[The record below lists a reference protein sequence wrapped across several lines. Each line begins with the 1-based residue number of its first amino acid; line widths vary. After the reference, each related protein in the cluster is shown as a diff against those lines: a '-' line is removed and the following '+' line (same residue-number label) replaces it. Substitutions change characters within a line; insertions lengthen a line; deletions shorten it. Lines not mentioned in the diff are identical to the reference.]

1 MTITI
6 ENLPIYKNDTAMSIV
21 ERIASIRNT
30 VPILIYL
37 PDGLPPDFRQK
48 KTLDIQVVDTL
59 AEINNELTSDRPS
72 FASVYEKIKDGLK
85 PSDRPFIALLWT
97 FLEAKIMLDASPD
110 SLPFAFMTATD
121 TYQRVQ
127 EMMNISPVQTI
138 NDTNFP
144 LQIEAFLN
152 KLAANI
158 ADNKK
163 HIELDESHTERPSV
177 PYNEFQLES
186 IKYEFILSV
195 EHISL
200 EDVFDAIVLNDFFP
214 LAKLGSYY
222 KIHKNYIP
230 TSEDE
235 IHEKSDLIQIF
246 FRVGQQMKPIYLFF
260 DIENKKLSLTLKVKL
275 ENIDTKRVISNI
287 LMTLTHLKA
296 KVIEEKSFKYNGSY
310 TISNQDMDRSILT
323 HMIMNDDRFSRYL
336 YIDEIRSPFTKV
348 DYIYVHFVIPSSNE
362 VFGALITPNAGQR
375 MIRVKIVDALNM
387 DNVIDFQE
395 TLARLFSIYNENKA
409 KLLEIYQSLR
419 PADYS
424 KKTQKDNSKPGMS
437 ERKLPKNVFPG
448 KYTRTCQPKERHV
461 QVVNEE
467 ETADMNPKSFMVFPK
482 SEEEGE
488 QITYAC
494 KDPTYPYIGLIDFK
508 KKNAYNFVP
517 CCYETDR
524 SKSDTFNRY
533 FKGAAE
539 TSKFQTHTITTAK
552 ILDYM
557 RTGTLDRF
565 PNLNKMLQVLTKSK
579 TQFLRT
585 GVHRSP
591 KSLLECVLLGMGLEN
606 KVESELRNIADDLD
620 LLQCARQEIP
630 NVPVDDI
637 RRMLIDPEAFLD
649 PKLFYRIL
657 EEKYRCKIY
666 FFENDTFGIPNF
678 KKNYLTFASVFKRP
692 TLLILQHLGGETD
705 IIRGQPM
712 TPQCELIGT
721 QMDFSNSIAVGLK
734 SMFLNM
740 TRSYF
745 KGQLNTPCRLEFEPS
760 SQVINAFGKTVALVH
775 KESNLL
781 FYLTSPIPPLV
792 LPITEQYDLLSGN
805 SVISKLTKIP
815 FVSLIKKFNKTNFI
829 LSLEVTSQRDATY
842 FVPIQMVEPNVLKV
856 EETTNDNEVIPL
868 PDGPSGLH
876 YFTINKQLSWHIVQQ
891 LFFLFSKFLPEQ
903 EYNEQNHDTVI
914 EKFLKQHT
922 EQREDAFQEVGSKI
936 FNHQIFLP
944 QLFSEKSPLV
954 SNNKVIILKDML
966 PKLNYRLKLAMNN
979 NMEGILEFKNKVYLE
994 KRIRSIEDFTIYPEQ
1009 VLLNGSEMVTEYIKT
1024 MNLVYTPTDSNVDV
1038 ENDDP
1043 YFFKFEHTSQVY
1055 LAKNFYTPEAVATN
1069 IGENPVSIC
1078 SYVSPDKIKF
1088 LNENSVSKDF
1098 VLGYKY
1104 DGIVKYTTLLHGI

>member
-6 ENLPIYKNDTAMSIV
+6 ENLPIYKNDTAMSII

-72 FASVYEKIKDGLK
+72 FSNVYEKIKDGLK
-85 PSDRPFIALLWT
+85 ASDRPFVALLWT
-97 FLEAKIMLDASPD
+97 FLEAKIMLDANPD
-110 SLPFAFMTATD
+110 SLPFAFMTATE

-127 EMMNISPVQTI
+127 EMMNITPVQTI
-138 NDTNFP
+138 NDNNFP

-152 KLAANI
+152 KLAADI

-163 HIELDESHTERPSV
+163 HIELEESHTERPSV
-177 PYNEFQLES
+177 PYNEFLLES

-195 EHISL
+195 ENISL

-214 LAKLGSYY
+214 MAKLGSYN
-222 KIHKNYIP
+222 KIHRDYIP
-230 TSEDE
+230 TSELEIQETSDE
-235 IHEKSDLIQIF
+235 LIQMF
-246 FRVGQQMKPIYLFF
+246 FRVGQRMEPIYLFM
-260 DIENKKLSLTLKVKL
+260 ENKKLSLSLKVKL
-275 ENIDTKRVISNI
+275 ENMDTKRVINGILSTLSN
-287 LMTLTHLKA
+287 LKA
-296 KVIEEKSFKYNGSY
+296 KVSVEKSFRYNGSY
-310 TISNQDMDRSILT
+310 TISNQDMDRSILA
-323 HMIMNDDRFSRYL
+323 HMIMNDDHFSRYL
-336 YIDEIRSPFTKV
+336 YIDESRSPFTKV

-362 VFGALITPNAGQR
+362 VFGALITPNVGQR

-387 DNVIDFQE
+387 ENVIDFQE

-409 KLLEIYQSLR
+409 KLLEIYESLR

-424 KKTQKDNSKPGMS
+424 KKTQKAVSKPGKS

-448 KYTRTCQPKERHV
+448 AYTRTCQPKARHV
-461 QVVNEE
+461 QIVNEE
-467 ETADMNPKSFMVFPK
+467 DTTDMNPASYMVFPK

-494 KDPTYPYIGLIDFK
+494 KDPMYPYIGLIDFN

-517 CCYETDR
+517 CCYETER

-565 PNLNKMLQVLTKSK
+565 PNLNKMLQVLSKSK
-579 TQFLRT
+579 TQILRT

-606 KVESELRNIADDLD
+606 KVESELRDMADDLD
-620 LLQCARQEIP
+620 LLQCARQEMP
-630 NVPVDDI
+630 NVPVEDI
-637 RRMLIDPEAFLD
+637 RKMLIDPDVFLD

-657 EEKYRCKIY
+657 EEKYRCKIF

-678 KKNYLTFASVFKRP
+678 KKNYLTFAAVFKRP

-705 IIRGQPM
+705 IIRGQTM

-721 QMDFSNSIAVGLK
+721 QMDFSDNIAVGLK

-740 TRSYF
+740 TRSYY

-760 SQVINAFGKTVALVH
+760 SQVINGFGKTVALVH

-781 FYLTSPIPPLV
+781 FYLTNPIPPLV
-792 LPITEQYDLLSGN
+792 LPVTEQYDLLPGN
-805 SVISKLTKIP
+805 SVISLLTKVP
-815 FVSLIKKFNKTNFI
+815 FVSQVKKFEKVNLI
-829 LSLEVTSQRDATY
+829 LSLEITSQRGATY
-842 FVPIQMVEPNVLKV
+842 FVPIRMVEPNVLKL

-891 LFFLFSKFLPEQ
+891 LFYLFSKFLTQQ
-903 EYNEQNHDTVI
+903 EYNEENHDTVI
-914 EKFLKQHT
+914 EKFLNEHT
-922 EQREDAFQEVGSKI
+922 ESREDAFQEVGSRI

-966 PKLNYRLKLAMNN
+966 PKLKYRLKLAMNN
-979 NMEGILEFKNKVYLE
+979 NIEGILEFKNKVYLE

-1009 VLLNGSEMVTEYIKT
+1009 VLLNGSEMVNEYIKT
-1024 MNLVYTPTDSNVDV
+1024 MNLVYTPTDSKVDV
-1038 ENDDP
+1038 ENEDP
-1043 YFFKFEHTSQVY
+1043 YFFKFERTSQVY
-1055 LAKNFYTPEAVATN
+1055 LAKNFHTSQGVARH

-1078 SYVSPDKIKF
+1078 SYVSPEKITF
-1088 LNENSVSKDF
+1088 LSENSESKDF

-1104 DGIVKYTTLLHGI
+1104 DGTVQYTTLLHGI